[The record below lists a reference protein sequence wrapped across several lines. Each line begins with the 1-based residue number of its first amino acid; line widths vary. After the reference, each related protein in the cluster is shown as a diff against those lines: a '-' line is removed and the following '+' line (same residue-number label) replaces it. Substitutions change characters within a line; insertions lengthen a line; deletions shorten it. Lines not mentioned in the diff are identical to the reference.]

1 MNQENPGK
9 SDSNTVIIYRYFAR
23 EVLITTLIV
32 TIVVLVIALGWRF
45 SGYLNE
51 AARGTLTKD
60 VLFLIMGYRLP
71 GFLELIIPV
80 SFFLAIML
88 AYGRLHVDSE
98 MVVLEAC
105 GMSQTRLVLLTLGMA
120 AVVMVVTAGVSL
132 WAKPYGEH
140 RVERLLQGQMNMTEF
155 DTLAPGRFQTL
166 RSGKRV
172 TYTEEV
178 SSEGGMQQVF
188 INEYKETN
196 FFGRKDVNTV
206 VSESGVHQVDEVTGN
221 RFLVLKNG
229 RRYSGLPGNHN
240 YQVIDYE
247 EYGQLIEKDSP
258 RARKARR
265 TAIPTIQLLAEPT
278 PRNLSEFQWRIS
290 MIILVPVVALLAVPL
305 SRVNPRQGR
314 FTRIVPGLLLFFI
327 YIVSLSSGRAA
338 VEKEQISV
346 ELGIWWVHGVFIL
359 LALVMLSMGT
369 IRRRW
374 LNS

>member
-1 MNQENPGK
+1 M
-9 SDSNTVIIYRYFAR
+9 
-23 EVLITTLIV
+23 TTLVV
-32 TIVVLVIALGWRF
+32 TSVVLVIALGWRF

-60 VLFLIMGYRLP
+60 VLFLIMAFRLP

-88 AYGRLHVDSE
+88 SYGRLYVDSE
-98 MVVLEAC
+98 MIVLEAC
-105 GMSQTRLVLLTLGMA
+105 GMSQTRLVLMTLGMA
-120 AVVMVVTAGVSL
+120 ALVMLLTAAISL
-132 WAKPYGEH
+132 WAKPYGE
-140 RVERLLQGQMNMTEF
+140 RKVEQLFQGQMNLTEF

-178 SSEGGMQQVF
+178 AADGQLQEVF
-188 INEYKETN
+188 INEYKQTN

-206 VSESGVHQVDEVTGN
+206 VSERGIHQVDEKTGN

-229 RRYSGLPGNHN
+229 QRYSGLPGEHS

-258 RARKARR
+258 RKRRTRR
-265 TAIPTIQLLAEPT
+265 TAIPTDQLFQEPT
-278 PRNLSEFQWRIS
+278 PRNISELQWRIS
-290 MIILVPVVALLAVPL
+290 MVILVPVIALMAVPL
-305 SRVNPRQGR
+305 AKVNPRQGR
-314 FTRIVPGLLLFFI
+314 FTRIIPGLLLIFI
-327 YIVSLSSGRAA
+327 YVVTLSSGRAA
-338 VEKEQISV
+338 VEKEQIPLQ
-346 ELGIWWVHGVFIL
+346 LGIWWVHVVFIALAALL
-359 LALVMLSMGT
+359 LAWPG

-374 LNS
+374 RTS